1 MSTVR
6 QIHLLDDLQ
15 SLLEKQI
22 VMVRRSDFRNYETL
36 TEQANSIVDKLVRT
50 KAFGQTKFNKQR
62 ERLAELYKQLILMVT
77 VQKDN
82 VDKQLRQINEGKKTL
97 RAYHGNGH
105 PCL

>member
-6 QIHLLDDLQ
+6 QIHPLDDLQ

-22 VMVRRSDFRNYETL
+22 EMVCRSDFRSSEAL

-50 KAFGQTKFNKQR
+50 KAFGQTKFNKRR
-62 ERLAELYKQLILMVT
+62 ERLTELYKQLILMVT
-77 VQKDN
+77 VHKDR
-82 VDKQLRQINEGKKTL
+82 VDEQLQRINEGKKTL
-97 RAYHGNGH
+97 RAYRGNDY

>member
-22 VMVRRSDFRNYETL
+22 EMVRRSDFRSYETL

-82 VDKQLRQINEGKKTL
+82 VDKQLRRINEGKKTL
-97 RAYHGNGH
+97 RAYRGNDY